1 MDATRRAQL
10 LELAHAVAPELTK
23 HPLYILGARE
33 LGITPRMDL
42 SDSDIACAGLAGND
56 LDLACR
62 DAIGPSWQGRGT
74 CILIAQPEAD
84 NAEAVVLHELAHFFS
99 GNLPPSIVMEG
110 FEPRTVGMY
119 VLESVDA
126 TFTKAYAE
134 SELPR
139 LPDQFHRAAFHR
151 ALIHLQYRA
160 RQTGFIAGTA
170 ELGIKARCPLY
181 LLTRALGGEPERC
194 IHFTFADFMARPMP
208 RRFRKLWNRR
218 HVLAGR
224 KDSPMSLV
232 DLIRGLKSRKEAA
245 IDHYAGAV
253 ARVAEDGKVPLEM
266 LERLL
271 ESAGKSP
278 EDFAADVERL
288 KRRTEAAQLLRA
300 IPDCNSRRKQCAQR
314 LADARAIFDRAEAV
328 FDAANNEATV
338 EFDAIRDHE
347 QKIRECRRFL
357 EDTADER
364 TRERVRETER
374 ALQEALNA
382 RATAQAVVERATSVL
397 RIIEQR
403 LQDAQA
409 GRVLQVGERRH
420 IGPEFTVEECQR
432 QVETAR
438 AALAAAEKRHD
449 EARQAAEQAEQ
460 KTDETRRLLLI
471 P

>member
-1 MDATRRAQL
+1 MLESRRNYLLALAHQL
-10 LELAHAVAPELTK
+10 VPELAQR
-23 HPLYILGARE
+23 PLYLVTTGE
-33 LGITPRMDL
+33 MGITGDALRCEGL
-42 SDSDIACAGLAGND
+42 VGLAF
-56 LDLACR
+56 DLACR
-62 DAIGPSWQGRGT
+62 PIIGPRWRGRGW
-74 CILIAQPEAD
+74 CILLRHLE
-84 NAEAVVLHELAHFFS
+84 EVEGTWLHEVAHLVDGTMPWFDPT
-99 GNLPPSIVMEG
+99 LPENVVADFVREG
-110 FEPRTVGMY
+110 IYQNFIAGPQNVADCHGPE
-119 VLESVDA
+119 
-126 TFTKAYAE
+126 
-134 SELPR
+134 
-139 LPDQFHRAAFHR
+139 FHR
-151 ALIHLQYRA
+151 ALIHIRYRA
-160 RQTGFIAGTA
+160 IQAGLPLSWREVAPQTC
-170 ELGIKARCPLY
+170 CPMWMLAA
-181 LLTRALGGEPERC
+181 ALGNEPHRC
-194 IHFTFADFMARPMP
+194 RHQTFAQIMARPMP

-232 DLIRGLKSRKEAA
+232 DLIRGLKSRREAA
-245 IDHYAGAV
+245 IDNYAGAV

-288 KRRTEAAQLLRA
+288 RRRTEAAQFLRT
-300 IPDCNSRRKQCAQR
+300 IPDCNIRRKQCAQR

-328 FDAANNEATV
+328 FDVANNEATV
-338 EFDAIRDHE
+338 EFDAIRDQE
-347 QKIRECRRFL
+347 QKIRESRRFL

-364 TRERVRETER
+364 TKVRVRETER

-382 RATAQAVVERATSVL
+382 RTTAQAVVERATSVL

-409 GRVLQVGERRH
+409 GRVMQVGERRH